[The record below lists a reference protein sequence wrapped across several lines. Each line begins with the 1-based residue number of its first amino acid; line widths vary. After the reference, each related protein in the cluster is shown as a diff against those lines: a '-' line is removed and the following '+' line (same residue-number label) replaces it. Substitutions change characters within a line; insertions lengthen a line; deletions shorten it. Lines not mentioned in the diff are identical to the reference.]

1 MSIERIMSVNLI
13 GGLPEE
19 LMNIIKDYSFYD
31 KKTWSIISHNRELK
45 KQLLNTLNS
54 LVVITHPA
62 IGYWSIQIQSIDPS
76 EINFEGVNCLF
87 CGEFRGF
94 NFVDETPALCICN
107 NPSYLIGANEDSDED
122 YDDYYDDDEYDY
134 DDYDDY

>member
-31 KKTWSIISHNRELK
+31 KKTWSIISHERESK
-45 KQLLNTLNS
+45 KQLLSTLNS
-54 LVVITHPA
+54 LVVITNPT

-107 NPSYLIGANEDSDED
+107 NPSYVIGADEESDED
-122 YDDYYDDDEYDY
+122 YDDYYDEYDY